1 MNETLPYVIALYI
14 RLSLEDSRVES
25 MSIENQKRAL
35 HRFVDQMEGIRNIE
49 VQEFID
55 NGYSGTN
62 FERPAVQKLLG
73 QVQAGEIN
81 CIIVKDFTR
90 FGRNT
95 IEVGYFMERVFP
107 LYGIRFISI
116 NDDFDSGRLHGDTG
130 GLDVAFK
137 YLVAEFYSRDL
148 SIKSKSAKCVKMKR
162 GEYQSKI
169 CPYGYRKGSN
179 GRMEPDEE
187 TAPVVRLIFE
197 LAKDGRSTTQ
207 IARVLLEKGIQ
218 TPGERKAVRG
228 IAQHDVS
235 RSGGIWQTSTIRR
248 ILTDERYTGTYIM
261 GKRAVRE
268 VGSHLVRLK
277 DESEWIKIPD
287 HHPPI
292 ISAELFRIV
301 QEKHPKGNAVKRSTS
316 IYPLHGKVFCGSC
329 AHVMRRTSNKNR
341 VFYCRHSQA
350 DKNAPC
356 HGLRISEAELEGVL
370 YEIMNKQAQ
379 VILNL
384 QDLSDA
390 EPLDVHLAKQ
400 ADYLKQI
407 EGCQDQ
413 KRILYERLL
422 MGEIGTEEYKSI
434 KAEVDKELNRLN
446 RIYTALCDQTEQ
458 MRMGDKSKAARK
470 QLAQEVTGA
479 GGLTAAMVDALIER
493 VYVRPGNQIEVVW
506 KMKDFYVEDRDG
518 TK

>member
-1 MNETLPYVIALYI
+1 MNKLLNYVIALYI
-14 RLSLEDSRVES
+14 RLSIEDSKVES

-35 HRFVDQMEGIRNIE
+35 HSFVDRMEGVRNIE
-49 VQEFID
+49 VLEFID

-90 FGRNT
+90 FGRNA

-116 NDDFDSGRLHGDTG
+116 NDDFDSARLHGDTG

-148 SIKSKSAKCVKMKR
+148 SVKSKSAKYVKMKR

-169 CPYGYRKGSN
+169 CPYGYRKGPD

-197 LAKDGRSTTQ
+197 LAKDGHSTPQ
-207 IARVLLEKGIQ
+207 IARALLEKGIQ
-218 TPGERKAVRG
+218 TPGERKAAKG
-228 IAQHDVS
+228 IVQHDVS
-235 RSGGIWQTSTIRR
+235 RSGGIWQTSTLRH

-268 VGSHLVRLK
+268 VGSYLVRTK
-277 DESEWIKIPD
+277 DESEWFKIPD

-292 ISAELFRIV
+292 ISKELFQQV
-301 QEKHPKGNAVKRSTS
+301 QERFPRTTCVKKQAHR
-316 IYPLHGKVFCGSC
+316 YPLWGKVFCGVCSH
-329 AHVMRRTSNKNR
+329 AMSRTSNKNHT
-341 VFYCRHSQA
+341 FYCRHSQV

-356 HGLRISEAELEGVL
+356 HGLHISEAELEGVL

-379 VILNL
+379 IILNL
-384 QDLSDA
+384 NDLSDA

-400 ADYLKQI
+400 GDYLKQI
-407 EGCQDQ
+407 DGCQDQ
-413 KRILYERLL
+413 KRILYEQMLL
-422 MGEIGTEEYKSI
+422 GEIGTEEYK
-434 KAEVDKELNRLN
+434 AEKTRVDKELGRLN
-446 RIYTALCDQTEQ
+446 RIYDALCRQTEQ
-458 MRMGDKSKAARK
+458 MRMGDESKAARK
-470 QLAQEVTGA
+470 KLAQEVTGA
-479 GGLTAAMVDALIER
+479 GGLTAALVDALIER
-493 VYVRPGNQIEVVW
+493 VEVCPENQVRIIW
-506 KMKDFYVEDRDG
+506 KIKDFCMEA
-518 TK
+518 

>member
-1 MNETLPYVIALYI
+1 MRKAMAYVIALYI

-35 HRFVDQMEGIRNIE
+35 HSFVDQMEGIRNIE
-49 VQEFID
+49 VLEFID

-62 FERPAVQKLLG
+62 FERPAVQRLLG

-90 FGRNT
+90 FGRNA

-148 SIKSKSAKCVKMKR
+148 SIKSKSAKYVKMKR

-169 CPYGYRKGSN
+169 CPYGYRKGSD

-197 LAKDGRSTTQ
+197 LAKDGHSTPQ
-207 IARVLLEKGIQ
+207 IARALLEKGIQ
-218 TPGERKAVRG
+218 TPGERKAAKRIV
-228 IAQHDVS
+228 QHDVS
-235 RSGGIWQTSTIRR
+235 RSGGIWQTSTLRN

-261 GKRAVRE
+261 GKRIVRE
-268 VGSHLVRLK
+268 VGSYLVRTK
-277 DESEWIKIPD
+277 DESEWFKIPD

-292 ISAELFRIV
+292 ISKELFQQV
-301 QEKHPKGNAVKRSTS
+301 QERFPRAACVKKQAHR
-316 IYPLHGKVFCGSC
+316 YPLRSKVFCGVCSH
-329 AHVMRRTSNKNR
+329 AMSRTSNKNHT
-341 VFYCRHSQA
+341 FYCRHSQV

-356 HGLRISEAELEGVL
+356 HGLHISETELEGVL

-379 VILNL
+379 IILNL
-384 QDLSDA
+384 NDLSDA
-390 EPLDVHLAKQ
+390 EPMDVHLAKQ
-400 ADYLKQI
+400 GDYLKQI
-407 EGCQDQ
+407 DGCQD
-413 KRILYERLL
+413 RSVSY
-422 MGEIGTEEYKSI
+422 M
-434 KAEVDKELNRLN
+434 NR
-446 RIYTALCDQTEQ
+446 CCWGQ
-458 MRMGDKSKAARK
+458 SARRNTK
-470 QLAQEVTGA
+470 Q
-479 GGLTAAMVDALIER
+479 R
-493 VYVRPGNQIEVVW
+493 KPRQI
-506 KMKDFYVEDRDG
+506 RN
-518 TK
+518 